1 MKQAFKKFWRLI
13 LLFILGVG
21 GLLWYLNI
29 NQKQVILS
37 PEAPWMQIEK
47 PLEKY
52 SFPELKN
59 RVFNGSEIEL
69 GKILQDNNS
78 YVSRVFYYKVE
89 DRKISGQIN
98 IPKTKKPVNGY
109 PVIVMIRGYVDRE
122 IYEIGVGTKNG
133 AGYFSNNGFMTL
145 APDFLGY
152 GESDMPPNNS
162 LEERFMRPM
171 QMMELIVSVKNLDSA
186 DEKKIAMWGHS
197 NGGQI
202 ALSVLEISGK
212 KIPTSLWAP
221 VSKPFPYSILYY
233 TDEFDDRGRALRKV
247 VAGFEAL
254 YEADEY
260 SIENYYDWIKAEIQ
274 IHQGTVD
281 DAVPIEWSEELNK
294 KLKELDKNV
303 KLFIY
308 SGVDHNLRG
317 PTSPPVGGFRGA
329 SGWDEAVA
337 RDLEFFRKEGRWQ

>member
-1 MKQAFKKFWRLI
+1 MKQTFNRFWWLI
-13 LLFILGVG
+13 LLLILGVG
-21 GLLWYLNI
+21 GLLWYGNN

-37 PEAPWMQIEK
+37 PEAPWVQIEK

-59 RVFNGSEIEL
+59 KVFNGSEIEL
-69 GKILQDNNS
+69 GKILQENNS
-78 YVSRVFYYKVE
+78 YVSRMFFYKVE

-109 PVIVMIRGYVDRE
+109 PVVVMIRGYVDLE
-122 IYEIGVGTKNG
+122 IYETGVGTKNG
-133 AGYFSNNGFMTL
+133 AGYFSANGFITL

-171 QMMELIVSVKNLDSA
+171 QVMELITSVKNLEQA
-186 DEKKIAMWGHS
+186 DENMIAMWGHS

-202 ALSVLEISGK
+202 GLSVLEISGR

-233 TDEFDDRGRALRKV
+233 TDEFDDRGKALRKV
-247 VAGFEAL
+247 VAGFDAL

-260 SIENYYDWIKAEIQ
+260 SIENYYDWIKAPIQ
-274 IHQGTVD
+274 IHQGSAD
-281 DAVPIEWSEELNK
+281 DAVPVEWSQELNK
-294 KLKELDKNV
+294 RLKELGV
-303 KLFIY
+303 EARLFVY
-308 SGVDHNLRG
+308 AGADHNLRG
-317 PTSPPVGGFRGA
+317 
-329 SGWDEAVA
+329 GWNEAVV
-337 RDLEFFRKEGRWQ
+337 RDLEFFRKSE

>member
-1 MKQAFKKFWRLI
+1 MKYAFKRFWWLI
-13 LLFILGVG
+13 LLLILIVG
-21 GLLWYLNI
+21 GLIYLNSK
-29 NQKQVILS
+29 QKQVILS
-37 PEAPWMQIEK
+37 PEAPWVQIEK

-59 RVFNGSEIEL
+59 KVFAGSEIEL
-69 GKILQDNNS
+69 GKTIQDNSN
-78 YVSRVFYYKVE
+78 YVSKMFFYKVE

-98 IPKTKKPVNGY
+98 IPKAKKPANGY
-109 PVIVMIRGYVDRE
+109 PVVIMIRGYVDRE
-122 IYEIGVGTKNG
+122 IYETGVGTKNG
-133 AGYFSNNGFMTL
+133 AGYFSSNGFITL

-152 GESDMPPNNS
+152 GESDLPPNNS

-171 QMMELIVSVKNLDSA
+171 QVMELIASVKNLEQA
-186 DEKKIAMWGHS
+186 DENKIAMWGHS

-202 ALSVLEISGK
+202 GLSVLEISGR

-233 TDEFDDRGRALRKV
+233 TDEFDDRGKALRKV

-260 SIENYYDWIKAEIQ
+260 SIENYYDWIQASIQ

-281 DAVPIEWSEELNK
+281 DAVPLEWSEELNK
-294 KLKELDKNV
+294 KLKELDPPDGEASV

-308 SGVDHNLRG
+308 EGADHNMRG
-317 PTSPPVGGFRGA
+317 S
-329 SGWDEAVA
+329 WNEAVA
-337 RDLEFFRKEGRWQ
+337 RDLEWFKREL